1 MFVNV
6 TVQQF
11 TFHFLKLLVVLMCSL
26 IAVSMFRSLS
36 DLSYH
41 KKVKMKLEWNVTQG
55 TILNKYEVSPKLK
68 FE

>member
-1 MFVNV
+1 
-6 TVQQF
+6 
-11 TFHFLKLLVVLMCSL
+11 MCSL

-55 TILNKYEVSPKLK
+55 TILNRYEVSPKLK